1 MKRPEIGPETGQPH
15 SPASIPLTSV
25 VVIIPYFQREKGIL
39 LRAVESVLEQQM
51 PSAVALRVLV
61 IDDASPIP
69 AETELAD
76 LKTVAAVTIE
86 VVRQAN
92 AGPGGARNR
101 GLEIVEREG
110 GTDFVAFLD
119 SDDIW
124 LPTHLA
130 DALAAL
136 DRGYDFYCAD
146 NSREGSFARFSEDV
160 ALLNDRGRAL
170 AGRATELD
178 PDGPVLGFPPHALDD
193 EFVTGYLSHTSTVV
207 LRATRIRGLR
217 FDPELRNASEDRMF
231 WLTVALS
238 GAPVVISW
246 RCNVSCGR
254 GVNVF
259 FSAYGWDDPATL
271 ERIGCQLLFAEKLIR
286 MPVMTPHRT
295 EFART
300 RARTTRRAYS
310 FLFLRTLFR
319 GRRPPMQSF
328 RRLLRLDPWLL
339 LRMPP
344 LFIAVLADRRPEAR
358 KF

>member
-1 MKRPEIGPETGQPH
+1 MMTDLENSAAGDQP
-15 SPASIPLTSV
+15 TSAERTRV

-39 LRAVESVLEQQM
+39 VRAVESVLAQQLS
-51 PSAVALRVLV
+51 PGVTLRVLV
-61 IDDASPIP
+61 IDDASPVS
-69 AETELAD
+69 AETELAAVQ
-76 LKTVAAVTIE
+76 TVAGVTLD

-101 GLEIVEREG
+101 GLEMIEHEG
-110 GTDFVAFLD
+110 SIDYVAFLD

-124 LPTHLA
+124 LPTHLG

-136 DRGYDFYCAD
+136 DRGYDFYCCD
-146 NSREGSFARFSEDV
+146 NSREGAFARFSEDV
-160 ALLNDRGRAL
+160 ALLNDHGRAL
-170 AGRATELD
+170 ADRATELD
-178 PDGPVLGFPPHALDD
+178 PDGPILGFQPHALDD

-254 GVNVF
+254 GVNIF
-259 FSAYGWDDPATL
+259 FTAYDWNAPATL

-286 MPVMTPHRT
+286 MSIMTPYRT
-295 EFART
+295 EFARN

-319 GRRPPMQSF
+319 GRLPPLQSF
-328 RRLLRLDPWLL
+328 WRLLRLDPWLP

-344 LFIAVLADRRPEAR
+344 LFIAVLVDRRPEAR